1 MIEVIIG
8 LSLAIVCVSIYNE
21 VTTKQLIN
29 PLETKG

>member
-8 LSLAIVCVSIYNE
+8 LSLAIVGVSIYNE
-21 VTTKQLIN
+21 VTSKQPFN